1 VNKAF
6 SVHKKWGA
14 IGKLV
19 NEESVYKL
27 L

>member
-14 IGKLV
+14 IGKLG